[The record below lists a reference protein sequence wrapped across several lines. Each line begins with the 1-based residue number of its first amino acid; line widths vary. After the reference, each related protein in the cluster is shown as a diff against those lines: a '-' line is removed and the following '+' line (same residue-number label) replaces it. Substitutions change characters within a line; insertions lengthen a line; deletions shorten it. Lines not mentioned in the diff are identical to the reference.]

1 MAGQSEEGERFLG
14 REFGV
19 KESPWSPDVLS
30 EAIVAWLW
38 LPELAFK
45 FCHSPHAGPWA
56 EYPPLVNLL
65 ICVNDDGYAMLL
77 KGVRLSNEI
86 LQRQKKA
93 CITPRGLRAY
103 PLKVRDVLVVSC
115 IILKYI

>member
-19 KESPWSPDVLS
+19 KESAWSPEVLS
-30 EAIVAWLW
+30 EDIVAWLW

-45 FCHSPHAGPWA
+45 FCNLLHAGPWA

-65 ICVNDDGYAMLL
+65 ICVNEDGYAMLL

-86 LQRQKKA
+86 LQRQKKSM
-93 CITPRGLRAY
+93 Y
-103 PLKVRDVLVVSC
+103 YS
-115 IILKYI
+115 